1 MLDVDTLSAELER
14 LYDLSELEEIGKK
27 LLGLEPGSLGAAAK
41 APMARGLAERCVQ
54 KDAVEALLD
63 AMQESR
69 RDAARA
75 LRQKNVTN
83 GRLSDAE
90 LAGTGYTLV
99 GDVGAGPSGSVHRA
113 YFDGDLVRLKIVRA
127 ARASDAQ
134 RYLVAARV
142 AGAILHPALP
152 EAVNARELGG
162 LFAVAHPFVEAETLR
177 ASLARTGP
185 RHVSEMLPLFYAIA
199 EALAALHDRRV
210 VHGALH
216 LGNVLVV
223 DPSISSPRVLLLDA
237 GAYLLRPTI
246 PQSSAEATRGWLSA
260 RSPEVL
266 RGKELQPASD
276 VYAFGV
282 LVYQMLTGKDPFAG
296 ATAADIV
303 ASHLTST
310 PEPLTFASPNA
321 IGSDI
326 DALVLSLLERDP
338 ENRPRDGNELGEIVR
353 RVWRASTRPPS
364 WVSDDRLEGR
374 FAVLAENPND
384 EAEAAALEASVDM
397 GADAV
402 KVAEGFTST
411 VTVIEERGAPGAPEA
426 APKLL
431 TRAARLY
438 EQAARFE
445 EAEGLY
451 ERVVELDPSDA
462 SSFASLVRVKRRL
475 GRFEALVE
483 LFLERSERAESPAER
498 AQCFAEIGEIYD
510 QKLGDKEQAVVAFA
524 QAFCEDPLSD
534 ERARA
539 IERIASGNPKAWA
552 EVLERCTAAKDGEPA
567 DEAHAALCLK
577 AADWY
582 LAKLSRP
589 DMALMLLN
597 AVIARDPGN
606 DAALAALADLYRK
619 SQQWTE
625 LGQVLVRR
633 ADVAA
638 PRLARDLRA
647 EAAELLAVRLDDAA
661 LAEEMF
667 QAVLAEDPGHARA
680 GAGLADLLRARGE
693 PRRALE
699 VLEARALAQ
708 TGEEKRRQILQLAEA
723 WETELDRLDIAER
736 LYRSVLAE
744 EPKHLDALRGVD
756 RILNR
761 AGRYRE
767 LVDVLRD
774 EIELAVTPRQKVGLL
789 ERLAAIY
796 DEEYLDPAKAA
807 EALEQALALDASRS
821 SAAGELARHYRRLER
836 FTDLRDLYKLQL
848 DTSPEKT
855 WRIEAGLALARLLD
869 EHFGLWGRAIEE
881 LERVLELAP
890 DHAGALSAMASL
902 RARVGDSANALAAF
916 ERLADGASTPA
927 ERAEHY
933 VKAADLVRQQGD
945 SNAAV
950 RQLKRAL
957 DVVPNHAVAEKKL
970 IQAYVDA
977 GQHAAAVELLE
988 EKLEKTQGA
997 RARAELAGQIA
1008 LLCYRYLND
1017 DERSLAMAQVALHLD
1032 PTNLDALRVQGRVA
1046 YGDARFVEAA
1056 KRLESVVAQADALP
1070 EDEVADTVFTYVD
1083 ALAKSGAA
1091 ERALAVSDAHI
1102 DILSKSASSLLRV
1115 AEISAEHGSPQRTVE
1130 LVEKLLSAHAETLA
1144 PAEEALGRRL
1154 AGLSYKKLGRAGQ
1167 ALGELDRSMRL
1178 DPEARPTL
1186 SALSALHLE
1195 LGDARSAIDVR
1206 RREIE
1211 LVEGDERVTALVELG
1226 EMVAT
1231 ELEDNDYAARCFLMA
1246 LGEAPND
1253 RRILAR
1259 LMQLFSAEKNWSEL
1273 LNVVTRLADLVEDPK
1288 QKAKYLH
1295 TAAMVA
1301 AREIGDSEQAL
1312 SLLDRALG
1320 VDPSHEGALSEALA
1334 IRRRQGDWD
1343 GIKDLL
1349 KSHAQELAKAGR
1361 NQELL
1366 VTLEELGQVYE
1377 RLGSVEQA
1385 ARVYESA
1392 LEVEPDGIRWLGRL
1406 ARLYAGDSASVE
1418 EARNALAL
1426 WVEVDPYQPEPYQLL
1441 RRVHTAA
1448 RHADG
1453 AWCACQALRVLGQA
1467 EPDESRF
1474 FARFRSTELVQATR
1488 RMTQEEFMELVM
1500 PADGEPHITALF
1512 ALIEPYVLAA
1522 RGRPESSYGLGPEDE
1537 LDMERYPHGLVYA
1550 FYHGAQTLPADEPR
1564 IYQRQSDAARLTPL
1578 LTRSPAVVLGKGA
1591 FAADMGQLESAFIAG
1606 TELTHTLP
1614 GLRLRTLLP
1623 NVTALK
1629 SWLLGAIRLLKPKF
1643 PVAPELEDSVN
1654 EATGVV
1660 RERSIGEY
1668 RDHLV
1673 HTVGRLLQDG
1683 AALDLKRWV
1692 RAVDQAADRSGL
1704 VLCGDLDVA
1713 ATVLRREPAR
1723 PGSADAVAR
1732 ARDLLVYSVSPAHLT
1747 VRERLGIG
1755 IET

>member
-14 LYDLSELEEIGKK
+14 LYDLEELAELGKN
-27 LLGLEPGSLGAAAK
+27 LFGLDPSSLGGGAK
-41 APMARGLAERCVQ
+41 APVARGLAERCVE
-54 KDAVEALLD
+54 KEAVEALLD
-63 AMQESR
+63 AMGESR
-69 RDAARA
+69 RDAAKA
-75 LRQKNVTN
+75 LRQKNGSN
-83 GRLSDAE
+83 GRVTESD

-99 GDVGAGPSGSVHRA
+99 GDVGTGPNGTVHRA
-113 YFDGDLVRLKIVRA
+113 YFDGDLVRLKLVRNA
-127 ARASDAQ
+127 AKSDAQ
-134 RYLVAARV
+134 RYLVAARH
-142 AGAILHPALP
+142 AGSVMHPALP
-152 EAVNARELGG
+152 EAVIAREIGG
-162 LFAVAHPFVEAETLR
+162 HFAVAHPFVEGETLR

-185 RHVSEMLPLFYAIA
+185 RHVNEMLALFYAIA
-199 EALAALHDRRV
+199 EALAALHERKV

-223 DPSISSPRVLLLDA
+223 DASVSSPRVMLLDA
-237 GAYLLRPTI
+237 GAHLLRPKI
-246 PQSSAEATRGWLSA
+246 PQSSDDTAKSWLSG
-260 RSPEVL
+260 RSPEAL
-266 RGKELQPASD
+266 RGKGLDAASD
-276 VYAFGV
+276 VYSFGV

-296 ATAADIV
+296 PTAADVV
-303 ASHLTST
+303 AAHLTAS
-310 PEPLTFASPNA
+310 PEPLTFAAPR
-321 IGSDI
+321 GVGPDI

-338 ENRPRDGNELGEIVR
+338 ENRPRDGTELGEIVR

-384 EAEAAALEASVDM
+384 EAEAAALEASVDL
-397 GADAV
+397 GADAI
-402 KVAEGFTST
+402 KVAEGFVNT
-411 VTVIEERGAPGAPEA
+411 VTVIEERGTTGAASA

-438 EQAARFE
+438 ESSARFD

-451 ERVVELDPSDA
+451 ERVVELDRSDA
-462 SSFASLVRVKRRL
+462 SSFAALVRVKRRL

-483 LFLERSERAESPAER
+483 LFLERSESTESPQER
-498 AQCFAEIGEIYD
+498 ADCFAEIGELYE
-510 QKLGDKEQAVVAFA
+510 QKLADKDQAVVAYA

-534 ERARA
+534 ERSRA
-539 IERIASGNPKAWA
+539 IERIAAGNPKAWA
-552 EVLERCTAAKDGEPA
+552 EVLERLVAAKDGALA
-567 DEAHAALCLK
+567 DEAHAALGLK
-577 AADWY
+577 GADWY
-582 LAKLSRP
+582 VAKLSRP

-597 AVIARDPGN
+597 GVLAKNPGN
-606 DAALAALADLYRK
+606 DAALGALADIYRR

-633 ADVAA
+633 ADIAA

-647 EAAELLAVRLDDAA
+647 EAADILASRLDNAA
-661 LAEEMF
+661 GAEEMF
-667 QAVLAEDPGHARA
+667 QAVLAEDPGHGRA
-680 GAGLADLLRARGE
+680 SDGLAKLLRGRGDQ
-693 PRRALE
+693 RRALE
-699 VLEARALAQ
+699 VLEARALVLS
-708 TGEEKRRQILQLAEA
+708 GEEKRQQILQLAEA

-744 EPKHLDALRGVD
+744 EPKHLDALRGID
-756 RILNR
+756 RVLNR
-761 AGRYRE
+761 AGRYKE
-767 LVDVLRD
+767 LVDVLEK

-789 ERLAAIY
+789 ERLAGVY

-807 EALEQALALDASRS
+807 LALEQALRLDASRA
-821 SAAGELARHYRRLER
+821 SAATELARHYRRLER
-836 FTDLRDLYKLQL
+836 FTDLRDLYKSQL
-848 DTSPEKT
+848 DSSTDKT
-855 WRIEAGLALARLLD
+855 VKIEAGIALARLLD
-869 EHFGLWGRAIEE
+869 EHFGMLRRAIEE
-881 LERVLELAP
+881 LDAVLALSP

-902 RARVGDSANALAAF
+902 RARTGDSENALAAI
-916 ERLADGASTPA
+916 ERLADAAANPQ

-933 VKAADLVRQQGD
+933 IKAADLVRQQGD
-945 SNAAV
+945 SNAAI
-950 RQLKRAL
+950 RELKRAL
-957 DVVPNHAVAEKKL
+957 DAVPNHPVAEKKL

-977 GQHAAAVELLE
+977 GQHAAAVELLD

-1008 LLCYRYLND
+1008 LVCYRYLND
-1017 DERSLAMAQVALHLD
+1017 DERALAMAQVALHLD

-1056 KRLESVVAQADALP
+1056 KRLEAVVAQADGLP
-1070 EDEVADTVFTYVD
+1070 EDEVADTVFAYID
-1083 ALAKSGAA
+1083 ALAKSEAS
-1091 ERALAVSDAHI
+1091 ERALAVADEHF
-1102 DILSKSASSLLRV
+1102 DVLSKNASSLLRI
-1115 AEISAEHGSPQRTVE
+1115 AEIAYEHGSPQRTIEVVE
-1130 LVEKLLSAHAETLA
+1130 RLIKDHSGVLA
-1144 PAEEALGRRL
+1144 PTEEALGRRF
-1154 AGLSYKKLGRAGQ
+1154 AGLSYKKLGRDGQ
-1167 ALGELDRSMRL
+1167 ALAELERSMRQ

-1186 SALSALHLE
+1186 QALAALHVE
-1195 LGDARSAIDVR
+1195 LGDHRNAIEIR

-1211 LVEGDERVTALVELG
+1211 LSEGDERVAALVELG
-1226 EMVAT
+1226 EMVAN
-1231 ELEDNDYAARCFLMA
+1231 ELKDNEYAARCFLMA

-1259 LMQLFSAEKNWSEL
+1259 LMQLFSAEKNWSQL
-1273 LNVVTRLADLVEDPK
+1273 LEVVTRLAGLVEDPR

-1301 AREIGDSEQAL
+1301 AREIGDVEQAL
-1312 SLLDRALG
+1312 DLLDRALAA
-1320 VDPSHEGALSEALA
+1320 DPRNEPALSEALA

-1349 KSHAQELAKAGR
+1349 KAHAQELAKAGR
-1361 NQELL
+1361 NAELL
-1366 VTLEELGQVYE
+1366 VTLEELGEIYE
-1377 RLGSVEQA
+1377 RLSNVEQA

-1392 LEVEPDGIRWLGRL
+1392 LEVEPDGIRWLGKL
-1406 ARLYAGDSASVE
+1406 ARLYAGDPAYSEQAR
-1418 EARNALAL
+1418 EALSL
-1426 WVEVDPYQPEPYQLL
+1426 WVEVDPYQPEPYQIL
-1441 RRVHTAA
+1441 RRVYTGA

-1467 EPDESRF
+1467 QPDESRF
-1474 FARFRSTELVQATR
+1474 FARFRSSELVAARR
-1488 RMTQEEFMELVM
+1488 RMTHEEFMELVM
-1500 PADGEPHITALF
+1500 PTDGEPHITALF

-1522 RGRPESSYGLGPEDE
+1522 RGRPETSYGLGPEDE

-1550 FYHGAQTLPADEPR
+1550 FYHGAQILPADEPR
-1564 IYQRQSDAARLTPL
+1564 TYQRQSDAARVTPL
-1578 LTRSPAVVLGKGA
+1578 LTRSPAVVLGKSA
-1591 FAADMGQLESAFIAG
+1591 FAEDMGQLESAFIAG
-1606 TELTHTLP
+1606 VELVHTLP

-1654 EATGVV
+1654 EATNVV

-1692 RAVDQAADRSGL
+1692 RGVDQAADRGGL
-1704 VLCGDLDVA
+1704 ILCGDLDVA
-1713 ATVLRREPAR
+1713 AAVARREPGRLGAAE
-1723 PGSADAVAR
+1723 PVAR
-1732 ARDLLVYSVSPAHLT
+1732 ARDLLVYSVSPAHIA

-1755 IET
+1755 VET